1 VSDFRAIVLG
11 LGGIGSASAYWL
23 SRRLGE
29 EVLGIEQFELGHGRG
44 ASEDHSRII
53 RLSYHTPGYV
63 EMAKSAY
70 EAWETL
76 EVESGE
82 QVVLRTG
89 GLDLASP
96 SSVIG
101 LDAYR
106 TSMVTAGVSF
116 EELEAV
122 EVMKRWPQW
131 RLPKDVMALYQGQSG
146 IAMAARANQ
155 AHRSVAIDNGAT
167 LIDTAPVT
175 SIREVGGEVEVVAAD
190 KQYRAETLV
199 VAAGAWTNRLLSHV
213 GVEFPLDVTLEQ
225 VVYLDPLDGPAFH
238 PSRFPIWIWMDVPCF
253 YGFPIFGEPA
263 VKVAWDRCEVVT
275 DADTRTFHPDP
286 EATTAIKAFTDEH
299 LPTANGGVRLAKTC
313 LYTLTPDRDFVI
325 DRVPGTDRI
334 FTAIGAGHAFKFAS
348 LIGRLLCDL
357 SQDGTTDL
365 DLSAFA
371 ADRAILK
378 EENPV
383 RTYMV

>member
-1 VSDFRAIVLG
+1 
-11 LGGIGSASAYWL
+11 
-23 SRRLGE
+23 
-29 EVLGIEQFELGHGRG
+29 
-44 ASEDHSRII
+44 
-53 RLSYHTPGYV
+53 
-63 EMAKSAY
+63 MAKSAY

-82 QVVLRTG
+82 QVILRTG
-89 GLDLASP
+89 GIDLASP

-106 TSMVTAGVSF
+106 NSMKAAGVPF
-116 EELEAV
+116 EELDARD
-122 EVMKRWPQW
+122 VMKRWPQW
-131 RLPKDVMALYQGQSG
+131 RLPGDVVGLYQAQSG
-146 IAMAARANQ
+146 IAMAARANR
-155 AHRSVAIDNGAT
+155 AHRSIAIENGAT
-167 LIDTAPVT
+167 IIDTAPVT
-175 SIREVGGEVEVVAAD
+175 SIREVNGEVEVIAAD
-190 KQYRAETLV
+190 KEYRAETLV

-286 EATTAIKAFTDEH
+286 EVTTAIKAFTDQH

-325 DRVPGTDRI
+325 DRVPGTEHI

-357 SQDGTTDL
+357 SQDGSTDL
-365 DLSAFA
+365 DLSPFA

-378 EENPV
+378 EENPT
-383 RTYMV
+383 RSYMV